1 MKIHNL
7 ILFYITLLIFHALHV
22 IEEAL
27 GGAPFINTIFN
38 GLINFLI
45 IGILLFLIPLS
56 LLYFI
61 LKGNKIAYN
70 LSYIYAIIMVIDGSG
85 HLISFLSNKDYLFT
99 SIAGAYTGTGLVIFG
114 ILLFYSLKKSKL
126 LYNDYI
132 IK

>member
-85 HLISFLSNKDYLFT
+85 HLIAFLSNKDYLFT
-99 SIAGAYTGTGLVIFG
+99 SIAGAYTGIGLVIFG

-126 LYNDYI
+126 LYNDYVM
-132 IK
+132 K